1 MTKIVEIHFTK
12 NHIIGLTE
20 DGRELRQSLLWY
32 KDLFHASDD
41 IRNDYTF
48 RSDGI
53 FWNQVDVQISFESFE
68 YPDAEPTQLQ
78 RFFLT
83 HPEINVTGFSQ
94 RFGLNP
100 SLVRSYING
109 FKVPKG
115 ARLVRNSLTNR
126 PVRVF
131 QRATDTLIASYLQP
145 PSGGIMPPPM
155 PIPGNAGKKFLESLE
170 TPIEILDTDSD
181 EICRMKEAVIVAR
194 AQIKQMMDEGQSF
207 EAILADHYRLTEENT
222 RIRRDAQ
229 KELDAIHAQGDAK
242 GAEKYRRTID
252 LALQQMGIDPLDEPM
267 TNAEKKRKRHLENE
281 AKENIDQ
288 GGGEP

>member
-1 MTKIVEIHFTK
+1 MTKIVEIHFTN
-12 NHIIGLTE
+12 NHIIGLTQ

-32 KDLFHASDD
+32 KELFHASDD

-109 FKVPKG
+109 FKVPSQE
-115 ARLVRNSLTNR
+115 RE
-126 PVRVF
+126 
-131 QRATDTLIASYLQP
+131 Q
-145 PSGGIMPPPM
+145 
-155 PIPGNAGKKFLESLE
+155 
-170 TPIEILDTDSD
+170 EILGY
-181 EICRMKEAVIVAR
+181 IRKL
-194 AQIKQMMDEGQSF
+194 G
-207 EAILADHYRLTEENT
+207 EEYLK
-222 RIRRDAQ
+222 I
-229 KELDAIHAQGDAK
+229 
-242 GAEKYRRTID
+242 
-252 LALQQMGIDPLDEPM
+252 
-267 TNAEKKRKRHLENE
+267 
-281 AKENIDQ
+281 
-288 GGGEP
+288 

>member
-1 MTKIVEIHFTK
+1 MTIIVEIHFTN

-109 FKVPKG
+109 FKVPSQE
-115 ARLVRNSLTNR
+115 RE
-126 PVRVF
+126 
-131 QRATDTLIASYLQP
+131 Q
-145 PSGGIMPPPM
+145 
-155 PIPGNAGKKFLESLE
+155 
-170 TPIEILDTDSD
+170 EILGY
-181 EICRMKEAVIVAR
+181 IRKL
-194 AQIKQMMDEGQSF
+194 G
-207 EAILADHYRLTEENT
+207 EEYLK
-222 RIRRDAQ
+222 I
-229 KELDAIHAQGDAK
+229 
-242 GAEKYRRTID
+242 
-252 LALQQMGIDPLDEPM
+252 
-267 TNAEKKRKRHLENE
+267 
-281 AKENIDQ
+281 
-288 GGGEP
+288 